1 MATEVYAPLPG
12 KVVKFLVEE
21 GAKVEEDEPIL
32 EIEALKMK
40 MPVVAPCD
48 GVVTKC
54 CVKPGQE
61 IERDTVLAI
70 IGEP

>member
-1 MATEVYAPLPG
+1 MATEVYAPLQG
-12 KVVKFLVEE
+12 KVVKFLVEA

-48 GVVTKC
+48 GVLTEFLVQ
-54 CVKPGQE
+54 PGQE
-61 IERDTVLAI
+61 VESDTVLAM
-70 IGEP
+70 IG